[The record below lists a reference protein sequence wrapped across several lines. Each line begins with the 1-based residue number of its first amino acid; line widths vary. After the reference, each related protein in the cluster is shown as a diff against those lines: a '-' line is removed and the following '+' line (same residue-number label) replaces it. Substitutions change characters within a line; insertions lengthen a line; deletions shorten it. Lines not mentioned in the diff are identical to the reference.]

1 MFKKFQL
8 GKVKRST
15 GDFMPLQIAEMTEQ
29 QAKEWAD
36 RQNAQPSADGPDWE
50 WVARPISN

>member
-1 MFKKFQL
+1 VFKKFQL